1 MSMADVSAMR
11 SPHDTGPPLAGLL
24 RTRQH
29 VAYDVA
35 EADVDK
41 RPYDVSVVEFVGQRD
56 VAARINADNAPHAI
70 VGTEE
75 AAHRHRRPRIILDGT
90 DYHAFCG
97 CAD

>member
-1 MSMADVSAMR
+1 MRPTRHRVS
-11 SPHDTGPPLAGLL
+11 LL
-24 RTRQH
+24 FVYGGFHGWVTENH
-29 VAYDVA
+29 SGDDVA

-70 VGTEE
+70 GGTEE